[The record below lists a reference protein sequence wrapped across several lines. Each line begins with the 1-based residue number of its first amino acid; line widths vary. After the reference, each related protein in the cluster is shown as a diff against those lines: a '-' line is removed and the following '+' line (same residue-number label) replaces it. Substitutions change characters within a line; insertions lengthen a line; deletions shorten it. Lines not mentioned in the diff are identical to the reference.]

1 MLGLDQF
8 VTERAA
14 STTAAPWDSPLLVST
29 TILIPHYDCVGAGRL
44 QCLYLGLEG
53 EETTRRCMSP
63 WLRNYKKI
71 KEFKSER
78 HMEERPP
85 TNVSTEDERKLLP
98 FFRPYPGEEETNG
111 EHSNTTAAGAE
122 THTLHQSLVILTL
135 FLTDVG
141 FY

>member
-1 MLGLDQF
+1 
-8 VTERAA
+8 
-14 STTAAPWDSPLLVST
+14 
-29 TILIPHYDCVGAGRL
+29 
-44 QCLYLGLEG
+44 
-53 EETTRRCMSP
+53 
-63 WLRNYKKI
+63 
-71 KEFKSER
+71 
-78 HMEERPP
+78 MEERPP